1 MLSWQTTTKYTSN
14 VASAQSVAVM
24 YAVRLSCAFVA
35 LTHACIRY
43 AANKLT
49 GQTRLKLHIGSY
61 TAGG

>member
-1 MLSWQTTTKYTSN
+1 ML
-14 VASAQSVAVM
+14 ASAQSVAVM